1 MLTDTVTNRKLN
13 FKDGLFW
20 TITILVILT
29 NVLFP
34 FASVFEIFQIS
45 FTDIEREYHWG
56 ADPFPWYNETKMT
69 YLTYTGSWTILFLTT
84 LFFQIYYAVKDN
96 KTKELD
102 SGLLYILFF
111 VAMLVANGP
120 MD

>member
-20 TITILVILT
+20 TIAILVILT
-29 NVLFP
+29 NVVFS
-34 FASVFEIFQIS
+34 FASLLEVYQIS
-45 FTDIEREYHWG
+45 FTNIEKEYHWG
-56 ADPFPWYNETKMT
+56 ADPFPWYYESKTT
-69 YLTYTGSWTILFLTT
+69 YLTYTGLWTILFLTT
-84 LFFQIYYAVKDN
+84 LFFQIYFAIKDN
-96 KTKELD
+96 KTKELY
-102 SGLLYILFF
+102 SGLLYVLFF